1 MDRIYGSGTCKSCKK
16 CEKCGATITVS
27 GGGSGGSATKRPNV
41 RGQKIKELMAKCKS
55 EGKPITLGEASK
67 RISSNK

>member
-1 MDRIYGSGTCKSCKK
+1 MDRIYGSGNCKK
-16 CEKCGATITVS
+16 CEKCGAGLS
-27 GGGSGGSATKRPNV
+27 GSGVKTKRVNV

>member
-1 MDRIYGSGTCKSCKK
+1 MDRIYGSGTCKK
-16 CEKCGATITVS
+16 CDKCGSVIS
-27 GGGSGGSATKRPNV
+27 GSGDGVKTKKPNV